1 LLACELAGS
10 LNSILLCDINH
21 TVYTSRIKYFWQIR
35 FWPATYPRYRSF
47 FGRLAPNDLNVRI
60 LLFQKHGAAHDS
72 PRGPHGTQEM
82 ADCTNRLLPYI
93 GCGSLDMRF
102 VIIGLSQLTENKYP
116 ILLRLFFPII
126 TADIHTFQQRNLNV
140 KVLLQHHS

>member
-1 LLACELAGS
+1 MTGASRTHACKNALLACELAGS

-72 PRGPHGTQEM
+72 PCGPHGTHEKG
-82 ADCTNRLLPYI
+82 DCPFRVFPYFRSEEHTSEFQSRENLVCRLL
-93 GCGSLDMRF
+93 LEKKNN
-102 VIIGLSQLTENKYP
+102 T
-116 ILLRLFFPII
+116 
-126 TADIHTFQQRNLNV
+126 
-140 KVLLQHHS
+140 